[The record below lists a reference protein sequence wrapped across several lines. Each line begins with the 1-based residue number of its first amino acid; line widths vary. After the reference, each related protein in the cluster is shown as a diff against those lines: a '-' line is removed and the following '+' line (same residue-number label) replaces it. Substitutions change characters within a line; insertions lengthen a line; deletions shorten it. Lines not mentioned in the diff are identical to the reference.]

1 VKKNFFLG
9 IEIAI
14 SNSYFINSILDP
26 FSKNGNE
33 NFKKIFLGKLLDK
46 INIDGINLEKENY
59 IPNKYIIWC
68 MILK

>member
-1 VKKNFFLG
+1 MVKKNFFWG

-26 FSKNGNE
+26 LSKNGNE

-59 IPNKYIIWC
+59 IPNKYII
-68 MILK
+68 